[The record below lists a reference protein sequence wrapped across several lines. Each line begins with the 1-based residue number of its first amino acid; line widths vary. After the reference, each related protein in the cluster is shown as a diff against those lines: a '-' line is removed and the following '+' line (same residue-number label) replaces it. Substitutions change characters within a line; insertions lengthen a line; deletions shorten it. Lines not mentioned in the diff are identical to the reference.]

1 MAHLRPRT
9 RLGKRSSQGRSSP
22 ADEGALG
29 GADDEQQQVFNDVA
43 SVCFE
48 CLRGFEEM
56 LQPFHMVVAK
66 ADLDVA
72 MLKN

>member
-1 MAHLRPRT
+1 
-9 RLGKRSSQGRSSP
+9 
-22 ADEGALG
+22 LG

-56 LQPFHMVVAK
+56 LQLFHLVVAK

-72 MLKN
+72 MFVKLDLHVAYVSFECCRCCF

>member
-1 MAHLRPRT
+1 
-9 RLGKRSSQGRSSP
+9 
-22 ADEGALG
+22 LG

-56 LQPFHMVVAK
+56 LQPFHLVVAK
-66 ADLDVA
+66 AYLDVA
-72 MLKN
+72 MFVKLDFHVAYVIFECFRCCF